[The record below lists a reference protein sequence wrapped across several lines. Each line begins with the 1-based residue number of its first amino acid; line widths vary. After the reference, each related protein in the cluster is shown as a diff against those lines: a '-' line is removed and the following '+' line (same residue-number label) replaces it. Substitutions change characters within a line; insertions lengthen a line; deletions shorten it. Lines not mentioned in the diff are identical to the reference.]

1 MRVSIQTIV
10 QDQEIK
16 LIVFNSTSE
25 EIVQWIS

>member
-16 LIVFNSTSE
+16 LIVFNSGSE

>member
-1 MRVSIQTIV
+1 MRVSIQTIL

-16 LIVFNSTSE
+16 LIVFNASSE